1 MSGKRKYT
9 VPVML
14 IIITMLTFIIVV
26 LLSRVLLDGQSLKT
40 ERGERLASSYNYC
53 LVYTDALKES
63 STGLLR
69 GGDDEARTRAVK
81 AQGRLEFAG
90 GECTGGVLF
99 QSGIRAGMTDEAAL
113 AAASEPMQKIN
124 EALASIGGR
133 SGALTEGDRTKLT
146 ALASTAD
153 ELAGVLGAYSAPKG
167 ADRFRQMQAGV
178 DWPPVAQRFV
188 DELNRAAADIG

>member
-40 ERGERLASSYNYC
+40 ERGERLAASYNYC
-53 LVYTDALKES
+53 LVYADALKTAS
-63 STGLLR
+63 AGLLDA
-69 GGDDEARTRAVK
+69 GDEEARVRAVQAQGKLELAGAECAEVLVQSGTRA
-81 AQGRLEFAG
+81 G
-90 GECTGGVLF
+90 
-99 QSGIRAGMTDEAAL
+99 QSDEAA
-113 AAASEPMQKIN
+113 ASAVSVPLQKIN
-124 EALASIGGR
+124 EALESIGAR
-133 SGALTEGDRTKLT
+133 SGALTEADRTKLT
-146 ALASTAD
+146 AMASAAD
-153 ELAGVLGAYSAPKG
+153 KLAGVLGAFSAPKG

-188 DELNRAAADIG
+188 NELNRAAADIG